1 MQIEQYYNHIFVK
14 IMEKFIQIQ
23 NNIKMY
29 QTGTII
35 IDQYFMNLNQEV
47 KEKKKKQLFMLSSW
61 VTKLAAWP
69 NGQSV

>member
-61 VTKLAAWP
+61 VTELAAWP
-69 NGQSV
+69 NGQGV

>member
-47 KEKKKKQLFMLSSW
+47 KEKKKEIALYVIIMG
-61 VTKLAAWP
+61 
-69 NGQSV
+69 N